1 MKDSLR
7 FFSILGSVWEDSFK
21 MLSRFYEML
30 GGLFGIL
37 TGFFE
42 DSWGILARFFEILGN
57 ILKKDPSTF
66 LSDFLG

>member
-1 MKDSLR
+1 
-7 FFSILGSVWEDSFK
+7 